1 MRKYGD
7 PRIHFAINCASL
19 SCPDL
24 HNEAFIAEKIN
35 IKLDNVTYDFLKND
49 TKGLRLK
56 DGNYFYSKIFKWFS
70 SDFGG
75 RKNVRRFIGNY
86 LPEVKI
92 NNFSGY
98 IEYNWNLNSIAN

>member
-35 IKLDNVTYDFLKND
+35 IQLDNVTYDFLKND

-56 DGNYFYSKIFKWFS
+56 DGYYFYSKIFKWFS